1 MKLTAIHSQCSG
13 CGTCRLICGLANYG
27 QVNPAMSA
35 LSIRGR
41 FPDPGTYEIGLCDQC
56 GVCAEACPVDAIEEN
71 NGVYLIDAEECIAC
85 GDCVQACPHQVMFEH
100 PTLEAPIKCTLCK
113 ACAEICPRD
122 ALIIE
127 P

>member
-1 MKLTAIHSQCSG
+1 MKLTAIHTQCSG
-13 CGTCRLICGLANYG
+13 CGTCRLICGLENYG

-35 LSIRGR
+35 LTIRGR

-85 GDCVQACPHQVMFEH
+85 GECVQACPHQVMFEH

-122 ALIIE
+122 ALIIQ

>member
-13 CGTCRLICGLANYG
+13 CSTCRLVCGLANYG

-35 LSIRGR
+35 LTIRGR
-41 FPDPGTYEIGLCDQC
+41 FPDPGTY
-56 GVCAEACPVDAIEEN
+56 
-71 NGVYLIDAEECIAC
+71 LIDAEACTAC
-85 GDCVQACPHQVMFEH
+85 GECVQACPHQVMFEH